1 MDLLSRR
8 KYKYTVHTTLACHHF
23 VSLKTNFL
31 HRISETKVLFTTIT
45 LKCVF
50 YKNVEMNITFSS
62 KEMNFIEVN
71 FSKNT
76 TIFLLIL
83 ELKHWNV
90 RVDF

>member
-8 KYKYTVHTTLACHHF
+8 KYKYTVYTTLAYHHF

-50 YKNVEMNITFSS
+50 YKNVEMNIKFSS
-62 KEMNFIEVN
+62 KEMKFNR
-71 FSKNT
+71 SK
-76 TIFLLIL
+76 FQ
-83 ELKHWNV
+83 
-90 RVDF
+90 

>member
-8 KYKYTVHTTLACHHF
+8 KYKYTVYTTLACHL
-23 VSLKTNFL
+23 VSLKTYFL
-31 HRISETKVLFTTIT
+31 HRISETKVLFTTVT

-71 FSKNT
+71 FNKNT
-76 TIFLLIL
+76 TIFSLIL
-83 ELKHWNV
+83 ELKH
-90 RVDF
+90 